1 MSLWNIL
8 RNNIGK
14 DLSKV
19 SMPVQ
24 LNEPLNTL
32 QRLCEELE
40 YSSLLDQA
48 SRTADP
54 CERMVPRQLPAGL
67 LPAAGVPPRHPQS
80 LPAVGWH
87 PPFAALP
94 PQWHLPPS
102 PPQVYIAAFAVS
114 AYSST
119 YHRAGCKPF
128 NPVLGET
135 YECER
140 PDRGFRFIS
149 EQVCAPEEGGGPHG
163 RSGGRGRGRAQGRWL
178 GARRCAAWWWQR
190 RGPSAPGSPGPSVGG
205 RLEAR
210 SYGAVF

>member
-48 SRTADP
+48 SRLADP
-54 CERMVPRQLPAGL
+54 CERMVRAGRRPGL
-67 LPAAGVPPRHPQS
+67 GGPSRARR
-80 LPAVGWH
+80 
-87 PPFAALP
+87 P
-94 PQWHLPPS
+94 PQLAQRPP
-102 PPQVYIAAFAVS
+102 PPQVYVAAFAVS
-114 AYSST
+114 AYCST

-149 EQVCAPEEGGGPHG
+149 EQVRPGPARGGSGSRAPGCTRRRERVLEAAPGG
-163 RSGGRGRGRAQGRWL
+163 RSRGRPRAG
-178 GARRCAAWWWQR
+178 
-190 RGPSAPGSPGPSVGG
+190 
-205 RLEAR
+205 
-210 SYGAVF
+210 